1 MVGFRDMRRMERMGS
16 LSRRAKHKTRRK
28 LFLERMEDAAPWI
41 RDLDSVLLV
50 GWDKLVAAIEPYC
63 PSWEGESP
71 LPVGDDAAS
80 ALRPTLL

>member
-1 MVGFRDMRRMERMGS
+1 MLLPG
-16 LSRRAKHKTRRK
+16 
-28 LFLERMEDAAPWI
+28 I